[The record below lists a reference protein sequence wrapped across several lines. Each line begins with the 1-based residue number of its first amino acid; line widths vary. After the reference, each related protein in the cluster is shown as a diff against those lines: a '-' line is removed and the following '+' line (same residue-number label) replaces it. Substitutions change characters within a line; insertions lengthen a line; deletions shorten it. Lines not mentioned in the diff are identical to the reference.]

1 MDIEIEKLELERK
14 KFLQSKHAHYVD
26 AVYKIFIPLLLV
38 VVSVMT
44 YLFNRE
50 TEKTRMDFDMRAK
63 NMELRQKEDEIF
75 LRKND
80 GIRQLDSLKADFIQ
94 KNALL
99 IGSPDPESHTRLRVM
114 AEAIFSKDESDKIM
128 EKISKIEVKFPTTEL
143 DKRPSLMSAPNA
155 SEYKSRGIDY
165 VRKTEFKSALSM
177 FEIASMLNP
186 EDAEA
191 WNYKAYAEFRLKQAN
206 KAYSSI
212 SNAINLKPSDKRLR
226 VLVALN
232 ATKILCLN
240 GRSNDA
246 LTYFNDSVAVN
257 EDLYRV
263 AKDDGE
269 LKSICNFNFN

>member
-94 KNALL
+94 KNACLL
-99 IGSPDPESHTRLRVM
+99 DLQILSRTRV
-114 AEAIFSKDESDKIM
+114 
-128 EKISKIEVKFPTTEL
+128 
-143 DKRPSLMSAPNA
+143 
-155 SEYKSRGIDY
+155 
-165 VRKTEFKSALSM
+165 
-177 FEIASMLNP
+177 
-186 EDAEA
+186 
-191 WNYKAYAEFRLKQAN
+191 
-206 KAYSSI
+206 
-212 SNAINLKPSDKRLR
+212 
-226 VLVALN
+226 
-232 ATKILCLN
+232 
-240 GRSNDA
+240 
-246 LTYFNDSVAVN
+246 
-257 EDLYRV
+257 
-263 AKDDGE
+263 
-269 LKSICNFNFN
+269 